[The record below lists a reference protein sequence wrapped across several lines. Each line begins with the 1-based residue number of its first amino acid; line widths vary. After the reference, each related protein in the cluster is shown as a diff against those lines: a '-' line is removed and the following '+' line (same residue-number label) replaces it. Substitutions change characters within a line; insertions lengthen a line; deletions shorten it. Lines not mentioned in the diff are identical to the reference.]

1 MLCLHGKHIHL
12 RPLLESDADAL
23 VAAASDGELWRLNV
37 TVVPSADTVKTYIDT
52 ALSGQA
58 QGTVLPFVTVANST
72 GAVISSTRF
81 WKIDSYNRSLE
92 IGHTWLAKSWQRSVA
107 NTEAKYLM
115 LRHAFETLA
124 CIRVQF
130 TTDMLNEA
138 SRRAI
143 LRLGAVEEGLIRNE
157 RIMPDGRKRTS
168 VRFSIIEDEWPAVE
182 ARLSA
187 RLDGNVA

>member
-12 RPLLESDADAL
+12 RPLLGSDADAL

-37 TVVPSADTVKTYIDT
+37 TVVPSADTVKAYIDT

-72 GAVISSTRF
+72 GAVIGSTRF
-81 WKIDSYNRSLE
+81 WKIDSHNRSLE

-130 TTDMLNEA
+130 TTDEFNEA

-182 ARLSA
+182 AHLCA

>member
-1 MLCLHGKHIHL
+1 GKHIHL
-12 RPLLESDADAL
+12 RPLLESDADAV
-23 VAAASDGELWRLNV
+23 VAAASDGELWHLNV
-37 TVVPSADTVKTYIDT
+37 TVVPSADTVTAYIDT

-72 GAVISSTRF
+72 GAVIGSTRF
-81 WKIDSYNRSLE
+81 WKIDSHNRSLE

-130 TTDMLNEA
+130 TTDVL
-138 SRRAI
+138 
-143 LRLGAVEEGLIRNE
+143 
-157 RIMPDGRKRTS
+157 
-168 VRFSIIEDEWPAVE
+168 
-182 ARLSA
+182 
-187 RLDGNVA
+187 

>member
-12 RPLLESDADAL
+12 RPLLESDADAV

-37 TVVPSADTVKTYIDT
+37 TVVPSADTVKAYIDT

-58 QGTVLPFVTVANST
+58 QGTVLPFVTLANST
-72 GAVISSTRF
+72 GAVIGSTRF
-81 WKIDSYNRSLE
+81 WKIDSHNRSLE

-130 TTDMLNEA
+130 TTDVLNEA

-182 ARLSA
+182 ARLCA

>member
-1 MLCLHGKHIHL
+1 MLCLHGKYIHL

-72 GAVISSTRF
+72 GAVIGSTRF
-81 WKIDSYNRSLE
+81 WKVDSYNRSLE

-130 TTDMLNEA
+130 TTDVLNEA

-182 ARLSA
+182 TRLSA